1 MIIGLNS
8 QLITNKTQPS
18 LRFNFVATPSVMIQD
33 KWLSIIGIGE
43 DGLTGLSPVAKAL
56 VDRATIIFGGS
67 RHLAMLPE
75 NLPNCQERLVWESP
89 IEHSVQKIKQYRSQ
103 AVCILASGDPM
114 CYGIGVTILQ
124 QISIAEITVIP
135 ASSAY
140 SLACAR
146 LGWSLTEV
154 ELLSLCGRDPA
165 SLNSFFTPHTR
176 LLILSA
182 DRHTPTIVAR
192 MLTDKGYGK
201 SQITVLERMGGEGE
215 RTIAGIAN
223 TWNTEDLDNLN
234 TIAITCIPDTDTIPL
249 SFVTG
254 LPDNA
259 YHHDGQLTKREIRS
273 ITLATLAPLPHQLL
287 WDVGAGCGSISI
299 EWLRSHPSC
308 RAIAIEQ
315 NSTRRQYIA
324 DNAISLGVPRLQI
337 VAGIAPDALQE
348 LPQPNTIFI
357 GGGVTVPLLLETCW
371 NALPKGGHLVVNA
384 VTVESEL
391 KLLQWQEKYGGELIR
406 IAIQRTEPIGK
417 FSGWKA
423 MSPVTQWSVL
433 KKVE

>member
-1 MIIGLNS
+1 M
-8 QLITNKTQPS
+8 TQE
-18 LRFNFVATPSVMIQD
+18 

-43 DGLTGLSPVAKAL
+43 DGSTGLSPTARSL
-56 VDRATIIFGGS
+56 IDRATIIFGGS
-67 RHLAMLPE
+67 RHLAMLPDT
-75 NLPNCQERLVWESP
+75 LPNCRERLVWESP
-89 IEHSVQKIKQYRSQ
+89 LERSVQKIVRSRGKS
-103 AVCILASGDPM
+103 VCVLASGDPM
-114 CYGIGVTILQ
+114 CYGIGVTILR
-124 QISIAEITVIP
+124 QISIAEMIIIP
-135 ASSAY
+135 APSAY

-165 SLNSFFTPHTR
+165 SLNGFFAPHLR

-182 DRHTPTIVAR
+182 DRHTPAIVAR

-201 SQITVLERMGGEGE
+201 SRIIVLERMGGVGE
-215 RTIAGIAN
+215 RTIEGIAN
-223 TWNTEDLDNLN
+223 HWHVENLDNLN
-234 TIAITCIPDTDTIPL
+234 TIAITCIADADTIP
-249 SFVTG
+249 FAKVAG
-254 LPDNA
+254 LPDNS
-259 YHHDGQLTKREIRS
+259 YHHDGQLTKREVRA
-273 ITLATLAPLPHQLL
+273 ITLAALAPLPHQLL

-324 DNAISLGVPRLQI
+324 DNAISLGVPHLQI
-337 VAGIAPDALQE
+337 VAGKAPEALQE
-348 LPQPNTIFI
+348 LPQPDAIFI

-371 NALPKGGHLVVNA
+371 NALPQGGRLVVNA

-417 FSGWKA
+417 FLGWKA

-433 KKVE
+433 KQSE